1 MGDDRAVTLDVVATA
16 VVVVLATPYL
26 WHAVR
31 LAGWSPW
38 RTVIHLL
45 ACALVW
51 WCLAGTPATLRRS
64 DSVWGVIG
72 VALTNALAGFGLV
85 AAQPVHLWEE
95 SHGRRA
101 RWLRGRLAQILGFPL
116 VAGALN
122 STLIIVTFT
131 SSWFS
136 RSLSDDRVWAGL
148 IVASLL
154 AGFVANLQLASPDFV
169 PRWVSP
175 GTRLALAFVDGLIDE
190 VPGIV
195 VMAVVRPL
203 WGGVLWGAVQPIV
216 IPMMAVILLDWLRHE
231 RTAARDIDA
240 TLDSIE
246 ASGGSTDT
254 PWWLAESAGAP
265 SPATVAPELDHPPA

>member
-1 MGDDRAVTLDVVATA
+1 MRLDVLAT
-16 VVVVLATPYL
+16 VLVVVLAGPYL

-31 LAGWSPW
+31 LPGWPRW
-38 RTVIHLL
+38 RTAIHLL
-45 ACALVW
+45 ACAVLW
-51 WCLAGTPATLRRS
+51 WCLAGTPAMLRHS

-72 VALTNALAGFGLV
+72 VALTNALAAFGLV
-85 AAQPVHLWEE
+85 VSEPIRLWEQ

-101 RWLRGRLAQILGFPL
+101 RWLRSRFAQILGFPL
-116 VAGALN
+116 LSGSLN
-122 STLIIVTFT
+122 SALIIVTFT
-131 SSWFS
+131 SSWFA
-136 RSLSDDRVWAGL
+136 RSLSDDTAWAGL
-148 IVASLL
+148 IGACLVG
-154 AGFVANLQLASPDFV
+154 GFVANLQLASPDLV

-175 GTRLALAFVDGLIDE
+175 GPRLALAFVDGLIDE

-246 ASGGSTDT
+246 AAGGSITT
-254 PWWLAESAGAP
+254 PWWVAGQAEPGSGSASTPASELPP
-265 SPATVAPELDHPPA
+265 S